1 MNNKHIIFSVIASII
16 FSMSVNAQVFDLKSS
31 KTSLYSINQTQPVVY
46 KPSKLLIGTKT
57 KFIIKADPES
67 YVSLVTS
74 DENRGAP
81 EFHGHRLRLGEII
94 NPHEAKVGSKGIV
107 EIEIPMPQEKELV
120 GKILFFEVLVWKNP
134 DYSDMKVAKIMGI
147 NGQETDVNAVIIA
160 EPPQNTSIPVMGT
173 TIPGTGLNINDAMEV
188 INNSR
193 KNYRED
199 SENNYYDRLHYNYE
213 PLMLRNLRS
222 PEVKSET
229 NK

>member
-1 MNNKHIIFSVIASII
+1 MNKKHIIFSVIASII
-16 FSMSVNAQVFDLKSS
+16 FTMSANAQVFDLKSAKS
-31 KTSLYSINQTQPVVY
+31 SSYSINQTQPVVY

-134 DYSDMKVAKIMGI
+134 NYSDMKVAKIMGI

-160 EPPQNTSIPVMGT
+160 EPPKNTSVPGIGA
-173 TIPGTGLNINDAMEV
+173 TIPGTDFNINDAV
-188 INNSR
+188 DALNSSTKDFNNDDYYQGDIY
-193 KNYRED
+193 YR
-199 SENNYYDRLHYNYE
+199 NE
-213 PLMLRNLRS
+213 PLMLRNLRT
-222 PEVKSET
+222 PEIKSET

>member
-1 MNNKHIIFSVIASII
+1 MNNKHIIFSVITSII

-31 KTSLYSINQTQPVVY
+31 RSSSYSVNQTQPVVY
-46 KPSKLLIGTKT
+46 KPSKLIIGTKT
-57 KFIIKADPES
+57 KFVIKADPDS

-107 EIEIPMPQEKELV
+107 VIEIPMPQEKELV

-134 DYSDMKVAKIMGI
+134 DYRDMKVAKIMGI

-160 EPPQNTSIPVMGT
+160 EPPKNTAVPGIGA
-173 TIPGTGLNINDAMEV
+173 TIPGTDFNINDAV
-188 INNSR
+188 DALNSSTKDFNNDDYYQGDMY
-193 KNYRED
+193 YR
-199 SENNYYDRLHYNYE
+199 NE